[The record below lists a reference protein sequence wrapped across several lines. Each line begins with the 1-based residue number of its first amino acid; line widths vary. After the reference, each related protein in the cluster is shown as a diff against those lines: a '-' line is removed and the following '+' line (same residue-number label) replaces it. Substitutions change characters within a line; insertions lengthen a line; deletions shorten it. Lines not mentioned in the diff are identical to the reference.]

1 MIQRKLNLGKVP
13 ISEIFYINEQFK
25 QHTLLSEFKQ
35 HSWSYPSFYSSYL
48 QVSAHSYLCL
58 STIIIWLFNS
68 LFIINLSRT
77 ISRIFEFFYIILFIL
92 QKKTKFD
99 NFKVHLRILWRVR
112 YGGLSILV
120 LNTVNNVLF
129 GIKSNGRVV
138 RPVYNLK

>member
-48 QVSAHSYLCL
+48 QVSPHSYLCL

-92 QKKTKFD
+92 QKKKLNLIT
-99 NFKVHLRILWRVR
+99 LRYTYVFCGGWGTEDCPYWFWIL
-112 YGGLSILV
+112 S
-120 LNTVNNVLF
+120 TMF
-129 GIKSNGRVV
+129 CSE
-138 RPVYNLK
+138 